1 MAIETHQVSL
11 HTADGLA
18 LVGDALVPDAPV
30 AAVAICHPHP
40 RFGGNRFNTVVDA
53 LHRGLSARGVATLRF
68 DFRGV
73 DGSEGV
79 HDGGDAERIDAAAAL
94 AALGALTDAP
104 IWLAGY
110 SFGAAVALDTAT
122 PDLRGWLAVAPP
134 LAAMPGS
141 RRAAADDRPTHLL
154 VAGHDQFSPPAPT
167 AEATAGWLATTT
179 SVLASADHF
188 LAGHLDRVVAW
199 AIDALGLDA

>member
-18 LVGDALVPDAPV
+18 LVGDAPCPTRRWRRSRSAIRTHAS
-30 AAVAICHPHP
+30 AATASTPWSTPCTAGC
-40 RFGGNRFNTVVDA
+40 R
-53 LHRGLSARGVATLRF
+53 RGVATLRF

-134 LAAMPGS
+134 LAAMPGL